1 MRDAHIKKK
10 KKKRKKKSQIPPHQL
25 YPITRTPRLIWSLYY
40 QKTKLTNSRLEF
52 ISASPS
58 PHQRCPLTLF
68 SLFFFHPFGD
78 DHQTSS
84 LPPPSPSTELSF
96 QTPTSPF
103 VLSKSPLHPSFLLS
117 TPNDGKIGQFHL
129 ESTDLN

>member
-78 DHQTSS
+78 DHQTPS
-84 LPPPSPSTELSF
+84 LPPPSPPRELSF
-96 QTPTSPF
+96 QTPTSPWYF
-103 VLSKSPLHPSFLLS
+103 QSPHCTLPFCFPHPMMAKSANS
-117 TPNDGKIGQFHL
+117 TWNRPI
-129 ESTDLN
+129 